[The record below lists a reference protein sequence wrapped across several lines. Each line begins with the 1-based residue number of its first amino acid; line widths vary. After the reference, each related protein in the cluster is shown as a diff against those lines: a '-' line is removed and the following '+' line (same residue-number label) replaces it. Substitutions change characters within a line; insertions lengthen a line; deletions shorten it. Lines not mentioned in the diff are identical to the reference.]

1 MKSTMIGP
9 LAIALAMPGHA
20 QQKQPAVP
28 ATLRSVLLDQL
39 RSTHS
44 KSEWF
49 VCANVA
55 VANLTPEQAS
65 WKDGKGNHSVGQLVY
80 HLLFWDKQEL
90 AKLRGGKAQ
99 DFSGNN
105 EETFDSFD
113 SKRWTDTT
121 RDLNQVMTDLEK
133 LVESADNAKL
143 AAWAPQI
150 ANISTHNAYHTGQIV
165 YVRKEQGSWDASKG
179 VK

>member
-1 MKSTMIGP
+1 MKRLIIAFVLG
-9 LAIALAMPGHA
+9 LALQAGA
-20 QQKQPAVP
+20 QSKPAAPP
-28 ATLRSVLLDQL
+28 ATLKSVLLDEL

-44 KSEWF
+44 KSDWF

-65 WKDGKGNHSVGQLVY
+65 WKDGKGNHSVGQLAY
-80 HLLFWDKQEL
+80 HLVFWNKQEL
-90 AKLRGGKAQ
+90 AKLRGQPAAK
-99 DFSGNN
+99 FSGDN

-113 SKRWTDTT
+113 SKRWSDST
-121 RDLNQVMTDLEK
+121 RDLDQVMTDLEK
-133 LVESADNAKL
+133 LVESADDKKL
-143 AAWAPQI
+143 AEWAPQI